1 MGVLDQD
8 PVWETLLLC
17 VWWSAWTLAD
27 AYLIRYTPWSEL
39 GVLLACASFVCCL
52 RVRRARRKRA
62 SRRQGAEAQ
71 DTPLNHV

>member
-1 MGVLDQD
+1 MGALDQD

-17 VWWSAWTLAD
+17 VWWSVWTVAD
-27 AYLIRYTPWSEL
+27 TYLIQYTPWSEL
-39 GVLLACASFVCCL
+39 GVLLACALLLCCL

-62 SRRQGAEAQ
+62 ACRQSAEAQ